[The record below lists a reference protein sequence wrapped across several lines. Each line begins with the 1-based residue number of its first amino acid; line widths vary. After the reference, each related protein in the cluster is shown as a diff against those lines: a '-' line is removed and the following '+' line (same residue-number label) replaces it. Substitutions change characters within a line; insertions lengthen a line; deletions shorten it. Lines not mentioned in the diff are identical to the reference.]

1 MTIFEL
7 LYNKLNKQNML
18 NIITSAH
25 SGLRYI
31 LLILLILAIVD
42 SYSKKSEVSFE
53 KRGLALGTLI
63 ITHIQVL
70 LGFILYFIS
79 PKVQFVSEMMKDSVL
94 RFYGV
99 EHITGMLIA
108 VILITIGFS
117 KAKKKG
123 YKSIFVY
130 YLAALI
136 LILVSIPWPFRILD
150 GSWI

>member
-1 MTIFEL
+1 
-7 LYNKLNKQNML
+7 ML
-18 NIITSAH
+18 NIISSAH

-31 LLILLILAIVD
+31 VLILLVLAIID
-42 SYSKKSEVSFE
+42 SYSKKSEVTFE

-63 ITHIQVL
+63 TTHIQVL

-79 PKVQFVSEMMKDSVL
+79 PKVQFVSGMMKDALL

-99 EHITGMLIA
+99 EHIIGMLIA

-130 YLAALI
+130 YLAALVLI
-136 LILVSIPWPFRILD
+136 LISIPWPFRII
-150 GSWI
+150 GGTWI